1 MTFRH
6 LRNVRGFFSDYYLGS
21 VFGRGQGRGRRKSLS
36 DRDTDAAYRRFQ
48 RIYEQAE
55 GRVVEA
61 PACRERF
68 IRPLLRDVLGF
79 HLGAGEDR
87 LHLLFPSAENEAAGK
102 PPIALAYCGS
112 WDEDLGVSR
121 GKSAPVR
128 QVETA
133 SAAAKL
139 AHGFLVTGE
148 RLRLIRTPGD
158 GPRGAY
164 LEVDLAGLAAEDDP
178 ESFAAFYRLFHFS
191 QFLPDSDGQ
200 IPIQRVELE
209 SREHAEKV
217 SEDLKRAV
225 FIAAE
230 SLVSGILKDGVE
242 RGMIKDPT
250 ALADSDLRSY
260 RDSALTGL
268 YRILF
273 ILYAEDRDPRLH
285 EHRLY
290 LDSYSI
296 YGLVE
301 ELLREPTRDWP
312 ENRSGLWNRL
322 KALFRIYDQG
332 LPQITPWENIPP
344 RGGDF
349 FKADTAE
356 GRILDAANLPDR
368 TVARMILDL
377 TTTAPRQGVGRERVS
392 FRELD
397 IESLGAV
404 YEGLL
409 EYEPRVARVALWIE
423 SLAGDR
429 PLTYFEHHI
438 RCGNSLLSTWLK
450 RLDEPPLPTMA
461 GREGSNQLG
470 IFADLVRRAI
480 EKAAEDRRLID
491 RAGDEGAVEPESIQ
505 ELEFKEHQQKK
516 AEKILAGARLLFD
529 LRSASAFLPE
539 IWGEWLTLCSYISDP
554 NRLAAYA
561 RSRPWWDAFQNV
573 VERERFFHWELEYPE
588 VFLDSEQG
596 GFDAALGNPPWDE
609 VRPKKY
615 EFYGRYDILI
625 RAYKGN
631 ELDRRIHELH
641 ARNPVLKREFEKYS
655 RRLVVM
661 RNLLRQISDFPLSE
675 ARSHLSRVDIS
686 KYFIDRGAK
695 IIRENGMLAF
705 VVPSILYNGD
715 ACVGIRRFLLKDC
728 TIKQFY
734 GFENR
739 KKIFPIDSRYKFVTL
754 VFRKSPP
761 KQDGFWAAF
770 MRHDPRELE
779 EDELKP
785 WMVWITPAEIE
796 WLSPETLAFLEYRG
810 PRDQEIIHKMHRSRP
825 ALGGDDPRGWAA
837 QLYDYLA
844 HMNLFNSTWDKD
856 LWTDPKTGRLHT
868 PISVLREVPSDR
880 GDVIRVMREFG
891 FWPVY
896 EGKHIE
902 QYLVGIKPIFWW
914 LSVAQAKSKYGKLP
928 RAEAT
933 LVYRETASNTNQRT
947 CIAAVLPPCSAGSH
961 KLSAILVYNVDPYVA
976 TSVLNS
982 FCFDFALRLRTAGT
996 QVSFTYIKPM
1006 PVPPAEV
1013 TNSLPRLPTMNAWEI
1028 GIDNVS
1034 EKSDLWHDVWTINR
1048 AVTEAYGLTPDDFD
1062 HILNSF
1068 PVLTR
1073 KRPEFF
1079 AYLRGKLTEWK
1090 AEVEGEIHQSKRDQF
1105 ATLAT
1110 SAAMTADASSPY
1122 PPENGDLTPV
1132 QEKIDDKP
1140 SEK

>member
-1 MTFRH
+1 
-6 LRNVRGFFSDYYLGS
+6 
-21 VFGRGQGRGRRKSLS
+21 
-36 DRDTDAAYRRFQ
+36 
-48 RIYEQAE
+48 
-55 GRVVEA
+55 
-61 PACRERF
+61 
-68 IRPLLRDVLGF
+68 
-79 HLGAGEDR
+79 
-87 LHLLFPSAENEAAGK
+87 
-102 PPIALAYCGS
+102 
-112 WDEDLGVSR
+112 
-121 GKSAPVR
+121 
-128 QVETA
+128 
-133 SAAAKL
+133 
-139 AHGFLVTGE
+139 
-148 RLRLIRTPGD
+148 
-158 GPRGAY
+158 
-164 LEVDLAGLAAEDDP
+164 
-178 ESFAAFYRLFHFS
+178 
-191 QFLPDSDGQ
+191 
-200 IPIQRVELE
+200 
-209 SREHAEKV
+209 
-217 SEDLKRAV
+217 
-225 FIAAE
+225 
-230 SLVSGILKDGVE
+230 
-242 RGMIKDPT
+242 
-250 ALADSDLRSY
+250 
-260 RDSALTGL
+260 
-268 YRILF
+268 
-273 ILYAEDRDPRLH
+273 
-285 EHRLY
+285 
-290 LDSYSI
+290 
-296 YGLVE
+296 
-301 ELLREPTRDWP
+301 
-312 ENRSGLWNRL
+312 
-322 KALFRIYDQG
+322 
-332 LPQITPWENIPP
+332 
-344 RGGDF
+344 
-349 FKADTAE
+349 
-356 GRILDAANLPDR
+356 
-368 TVARMILDL
+368 
-377 TTTAPRQGVGRERVS
+377 
-392 FRELD
+392 
-397 IESLGAV
+397 
-404 YEGLL
+404 
-409 EYEPRVARVALWIE
+409 
-423 SLAGDR
+423 
-429 PLTYFEHHI
+429 
-438 RCGNSLLSTWLK
+438 
-450 RLDEPPLPTMA
+450 
-461 GREGSNQLG
+461 
-470 IFADLVRRAI
+470 
-480 EKAAEDRRLID
+480 
-491 RAGDEGAVEPESIQ
+491 
-505 ELEFKEHQQKK
+505 
-516 AEKILAGARLLFD
+516 
-529 LRSASAFLPE
+529 
-539 IWGEWLTLCSYISDP
+539 
-554 NRLAAYA
+554 
-561 RSRPWWDAFQNV
+561 
-573 VERERFFHWELEYPE
+573 
-588 VFLDSEQG
+588 
-596 GFDAALGNPPWDE
+596 
-609 VRPKKY
+609 
-615 EFYGRYDILI
+615 
-625 RAYKGN
+625 
-631 ELDRRIHELH
+631 
-641 ARNPVLKREFEKYS
+641 
-655 RRLVVM
+655 M